1 MSLNQYID
9 DSSEG
14 NTPAKLKIIR
24 DFNSSDKYN

>member
-14 NTPAKLKIIR
+14 NTPAKLKLIQ
-24 DFNSSDKYN
+24 DFNSSDQYD